1 MPAET
6 VAALCRDMAS
16 AHGQNLALADGT
28 TRLDFATLNTR
39 TDRLA
44 NALRQRGVATGDRV
58 AALLLDGNALL
69 ELYFAA
75 AKRGAILVPLNWRLA
90 PAELAYIL
98 HDSAPALLFVDESFV
113 PLVAETGLKLVA
125 VTDNNAGTGEYA
137 QFLESGAATELPAPA
152 PDAPWLML
160 YTSGTTGRPKGC
172 LLTQTGQ
179 MASTSAS
186 LVYWGVGQEDR
197 LLIALPLFHV
207 GGLGILLT
215 HFAAGAASIICR
227 RHLATP
233 ALLDLAVAESCRS
246 LCVSPTL
253 LPEIIALQRTAPR
266 NLTIS
271 RVTMGGGMHETAL
284 VREVRD
290 VLGTEILAGYGQ
302 TEAGNFVCYLN
313 ATEQLKR
320 PTACGRPLRHI
331 QASIQ
336 DADGTPVPPGEV
348 GELCLRGPSI
358 MSGYWRNPTATAATL
373 RNGWLRSGDMM
384 RLDADGFLHFVS
396 RSKELIKSGGENV
409 YPREVELVLLAHPGV
424 ADACVFGVPDET
436 WGEAVK
442 AAIVPNPTN
451 PPDPAALVAWCRQHI
466 AGYKRPR
473 YIEFMASL
481 PRSPLGKLATQD
493 LRARPVTP
501 EQRTG

>member
-1 MPAET
+1 
-6 VAALCRDMAS
+6 
-16 AHGQNLALADGT
+16 
-28 TRLDFATLNTR
+28 
-39 TDRLA
+39 
-44 NALRQRGVATGDRV
+44 
-58 AALLLDGNALL
+58 
-69 ELYFAA
+69 
-75 AKRGAILVPLNWRLA
+75 
-90 PAELAYIL
+90 
-98 HDSAPALLFVDESFV
+98 
-113 PLVAETGLKLVA
+113 
-125 VTDNNAGTGEYA
+125 
-137 QFLESGAATELPAPA
+137 
-152 PDAPWLML
+152 ML

-172 LLTQTGQ
+172 LLTQAGQ

-186 LVYWGVGQEDR
+186 LDYWRVAQEDR

-207 GGLGILLT
+207 GGFGILLT

-233 ALLDLAVAESCRS
+233 ALLDLAVAEGCRTLS
-246 LCVSPTL
+246 VSPTL
-253 LPEIIALQRTAPR
+253 LPEILALQRTAPR
-266 NLTIS
+266 DLGIS
-271 RVTMGGGMHETAL
+271 RVTMGGGMHEAAL

-336 DADGTPVPPGEV
+336 DADGALLPVGEV

-358 MSGYWRNPTATAATL
+358 MAGYWRNPTATAATL
-373 RNGWLRSGDMM
+373 RQGWLRSGDMM
-384 RLDADGFLHFVS
+384 RQDEDGFLHFVS
-396 RSKELIKSGGENV
+396 RTKELIKSGGENV

-442 AAIVPNPTN
+442 AAIVPRTTE

-473 YIEFMASL
+473 YIEFLEVL
-481 PRSPLGKLATQD
+481 PRSPLGKLAIQD